1 MSLVKKSHLNPAANK
16 NRFESIDAMVG
27 NTPLVRL
34 KSVSED
40 IGCDVWAK
48 LEMYNPGL
56 SAKDRIALHIIN
68 TAEANGE
75 ITEGATLIEA
85 TSGNTGYSIAM
96 IAAVRGYKCILTV
109 TDKIS
114 QEKYDMLKA
123 LGAEI
128 YVCPK
133 DADPESPESYYQTAK
148 RLAKEIPNSYYLNQN
163 YSTLNMEAHYKSTG
177 VEIWDQTEGKITHV
191 VGSTGTGGTLCG
203 TGLYLKQQNPDVK
216 VMGVDSYGS
225 VLMKYWETG
234 VYDKNEIKPY
244 TIEGLGKNI
253 IPANVLFEHIDDYT
267 KVHDKDAA
275 HMARRMAQD
284 EGLLIGYSS
293 GANISALYNYKDKF
307 NKEDLIVVIICDHG
321 SRYLGKIFND
331 NWMKERDFL

>member
-1 MSLVKKSHLNPAANK
+1 MAKKLAAAKSK
-16 NRFESIDAMVG
+16 NRYESIDELIG
-27 NTPLVRL
+27 NTPLVKL
-34 KSVSED
+34 QSISEE

-68 TAEANGE
+68 TAEENGE
-75 ITEGATLIEA
+75 ITAGATLIEA

-96 IAAVRGYKCILTV
+96 LAAVRGYKCILTV

-114 QEKYDMLKA
+114 KEKYDMLKA

-128 YVCPK
+128 HVCPK
-133 DADPESPESYYQTAK
+133 DADPESPNSYYETAK
-148 RLAKEIPNSYYLNQN
+148 RLANEIPNSFYLNQN
-163 YSTLNMEAHYKSTG
+163 YSTLNMEAHFKSTG
-177 VEIWDQTEGKITHV
+177 KEIWNQTEGKITHL

-203 TGLYLKQQNPDVK
+203 SGMYLKQKNPK
-216 VMGVDSYGS
+216 VQVFGVDSYGS

-253 IPANVLFEHIDDYT
+253 IPANVLFEHIDNYT

-275 HMARRMAQD
+275 LMTRRIAKE

-293 GANISALYNYKDKF
+293 GANISALYNYQDKLNKD
-307 NKEDLIVVIICDHG
+307 DVVVVIISDHG

-331 NWMKERDFL
+331 QWMKERDFL